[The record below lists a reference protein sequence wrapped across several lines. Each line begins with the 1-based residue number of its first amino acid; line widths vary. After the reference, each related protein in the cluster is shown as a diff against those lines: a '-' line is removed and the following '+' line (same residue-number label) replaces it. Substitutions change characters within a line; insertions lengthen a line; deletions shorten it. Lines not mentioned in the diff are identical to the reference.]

1 MSVNCH
7 VPNGG
12 GYIFVVRAVLLYL
25 IFIVPVFCCRW
36 DFFLGD
42 LFLLPGCLFAN
53 QFFLFCLLQF
63 DPPIMLCGQAVSSP
77 VNSEC
82 AG

>member
-1 MSVNCH
+1 MMSVNCH

-42 LFLLPGCLFAN
+42 LFLLPGC
-53 QFFLFCLLQF
+53 
-63 DPPIMLCGQAVSSP
+63 
-77 VNSEC
+77 
-82 AG
+82 